1 MKLLPLEAHPALAR
15 PLDQLAVELTVY
27 CNLQCKMCSVWEI
40 REHGVPLDL
49 AKQILSDARG
59 LGAKTFTPCGAE
71 SFMRKDFLDIVEHAH
86 ALGYTTQ
93 EVVTNG
99 TMITDAHMERLAACP
114 SVQLHISID
123 GPQPVQDELRGEGVY
138 EKSVATARKALARGV
153 RVGLSGVIMRETM
166 GTLTHLIDLAVEL
179 GVGEVS
185 YQPFQTEISGPDKDI
200 PRFSLM
206 APRSSCETPGSVSR
220 RSALLQ
226 KLDEIQSY
234 ARARGVRIFTEAL
247 FPAIPG
253 YLLEGKRPIP
263 AGGCF
268 LPSKFLLVD
277 WRGDVYPCFFM
288 REDKM
293 GNVHTDRLGA
303 IWHSPIHKQLNVLAL
318 TERCPGCLAACS
330 DVETAN
336 QSAGAATPFVTA
348 RQDGVP
354 A

>member
-1 MKLLPLEAHPALAR
+1 VKLLPLSPAKAMTR
-15 PLDQLAVELTVY
+15 ALDQLAVELTVY

-49 AKQILSDARG
+49 AKQLLSDAFA
-59 LGAKTFTPCGAE
+59 LGARTFTPCGAE

-86 ALGYTTQ
+86 GLGYTTQ
-93 EVVTNG
+93 EIVTNG
-99 TMITDAHMERLAACP
+99 TMITEAHLERLAAAP

-123 GPQPVQDELRGEGVY
+123 GPQPIQDELRGAGVY
-138 EKSVATARKALARGV
+138 DKSVATAKAARARGV
-153 RVGLSGVIMRETM
+153 RVGLSGVILRETLSS
-166 GTLTHLIDLAVEL
+166 LTHLIDLACDL
-179 GVGEVS
+179 GVTEVS

-206 APRSSCETPGSVSR
+206 NPQRSE
-220 RSALLQ
+220 LLR
-226 KLDEIQSY
+226 KLDQLQSY
-234 ARARGVRIFTEAL
+234 ARARGVKIFTEAL

-263 AGGCF
+263 AGGCY

-277 WRGDVYPCFFM
+277 WRGDVFPCFFM

-293 GNVHTDRLGA
+293 GNVYTDRLTS
-303 IWHSPIHKQLNVLAL
+303 IWHSPIQQQLNVLAL

-336 QSAGAATPFVTA
+336 QAIGSEMPFVTA
-348 RQDGVP
+348 PQVS

>member
-1 MKLLPLEAHPALAR
+1 MTLSLLRPAKAMTR

-27 CNLQCKMCSVWEI
+27 CNLSCKMCSVWEL
-40 REHGVPLDL
+40 REHGVPLDI
-49 AKQILSDARG
+49 AKQLLADGFA
-59 LGAKTFTPCGAE
+59 LGARTFTPCGAE

-99 TMITDAHMERLAACP
+99 TMITDAHLERLAATP
-114 SVQLHISID
+114 SVQLHISVD
-123 GPQPVQDELRGEGVY
+123 GPEAVQDELRGAGVY
-138 EKSVATARKALARGV
+138 AKCVATARKALARGV
-153 RVGLSGVIMRETM
+153 RVGLSGVIMRETLA
-166 GTLTHLIDLAVEL
+166 TLTHLIDLAVEL

-200 PRFSLM
+200 PRFSLLS
-206 APRSSCETPGSVSR
+206 PQR
-220 RSALLQ
+220 RQLLQ
-226 KLDEIQSY
+226 KLDELLAY
-234 ARARGVRIFTEAL
+234 AAQRGVRVYTEAL

-293 GNVHTDRLGA
+293 GNVHADDLA
-303 IWHSPIHKQLNVLAL
+303 SIWHSPIHKQLNVLAL

-336 QSAGAATPFVTA
+336 QGAGAGFVTA
-348 RQDGVP
+348 DQVP

>member
-1 MKLLPLEAHPALAR
+1 
-15 PLDQLAVELTVY
+15 
-27 CNLQCKMCSVWEI
+27 MCSVWEL

-49 AKQILSDARG
+49 ARRILADAFA
-59 LGAKTFTPCGAE
+59 LGARTFTPCGAE

-99 TMITDAHMERLAACP
+99 TMITDAHLERLAAAP

-123 GPQPVQDELRGEGVY
+123 GPRAVQDELRGEGVY
-138 EKSVATARKALARGV
+138 DKCVSTATKALARGI
-153 RVGLSGVIMRETM
+153 RVGLSGVIMRETLP
-166 GTLTHLIDLAVEL
+166 TLTHLVDLAVEL

-200 PRFSLM
+200 PRFSLL
-206 APRSSCETPGSVSR
+206 APQRAELIR
-220 RSALLQ
+220 ALDQLTG
-226 KLDEIQSY
+226 Y
-234 ARARGVRIFTEAL
+234 ARARGVRIFTESL
-247 FPAIPG
+247 FPAIPP
-253 YLLEGKRPIP
+253 YLLEGRRPIP
-263 AGGCF
+263 AGGCY

-288 REDKM
+288 REDRM
-293 GNVHTDRLGA
+293 GNVHEDRLA
-303 IWHSPIHKQLNVLAL
+303 DIWRSPLQRQLNILAL

-336 QSAGAATPFVTA
+336 QAAGSPSPFVMAEATMGA
-348 RQDGVP
+348 PP
-354 A
+354 AAPSSPQEASA

>member
-1 MKLLPLEAHPALAR
+1 VKLLPQKPARALTR

-49 AKQILSDARG
+49 ARTLLDDAFA
-59 LGAKTFTPCGAE
+59 LGARTFVPCGAE
-71 SFMRKDFLDIVEHAH
+71 SFMRKDFLDIVEHADR
-86 ALGYTTQ
+86 LGYTMQ
-93 EVVTNG
+93 EIVTNG
-99 TMITDAHMERLAACP
+99 TMITEAHLERLAAAP

-123 GPQPVQDELRGEGVY
+123 GPRAVQDELRGEGVY
-138 EKSVATARKALARGV
+138 DKSVATARAALARGI
-153 RVGLSGVIMRETM
+153 RVGLSGVILRETL
-166 GTLTHLIDLAVEL
+166 GTLTHLIDLAGEL
-179 GVGEVS
+179 GVTEVS

-206 APRSSCETPGSVSR
+206 SPQR
-220 RSALLQ
+220 RELVHR
-226 KLDEIQSY
+226 LDEVR
-234 ARARGVRIFTEAL
+234 AHAAARGVKIYTEAL
-247 FPAIPG
+247 FPAIPA

-268 LPSKFLLVD
+268 LPSKFMLVD
-277 WRGDVYPCFFM
+277 WRGDVFPCFFM
-288 REDKM
+288 REDRM
-293 GNVHTDRLGA
+293 GNVYTDKLGD
-303 IWHSPIHKQLNVLAL
+303 IWHSPIQQQLNLLGL

-336 QSAGAATPFVTA
+336 QSTAATPFVTA
-348 RQDGVP
+348 APLDASVS

>member
-1 MKLLPLEAHPALAR
+1 MISTSLPMHKALTR
-15 PLDQLAVELTVY
+15 DLDQLAVELTVY
-27 CNLQCKMCSVWEI
+27 CNLQCKMCSVWEL

-49 AKQILSDARG
+49 AKQILADGYA
-59 LGAKTFTPCGAE
+59 LGARTFTPCGAE

-99 TMITDAHMERLAACP
+99 TMITDAHLERLAATP

-123 GPQPVQDELRGEGVY
+123 GPKPIQDDLRGEGVY
-138 EKSVATARKALARGV
+138 DKCVATAKKALARGI
-153 RVGLSGVIMRETM
+153 RLGLSGVIMRETLS
-166 GTLTHLIDLAVEL
+166 TLTHLIDLAKEL

-206 APRSSCETPGSVSR
+206 APQR
-220 RSALLQ
+220 RELNA
-226 KLDEIQSY
+226 KLEEVKAY
-234 ARARGVRIFTEAL
+234 AEARKIRIFTESL

-263 AGGCF
+263 KGGCY
-268 LPSKFLLVD
+268 LPAKFLLVD
-277 WRGDVYPCFFM
+277 WRGDVFPCFFM

-293 GNVHTDRLGA
+293 GNVHNDRLTD
-303 IWHSPIHKQLNVLAL
+303 IWHSPIQQQLNILAL

-336 QSAGAATPFVTA
+336 HIGGTEAAFVTA
-348 RQDGVP
+348 GEAR

>member
-1 MKLLPLEAHPALAR
+1 MTLSLLRPAKAMTR

-27 CNLQCKMCSVWEI
+27 CNLSCKMCSVWEL
-40 REHGVPLDL
+40 REHGVPLDI
-49 AKQILSDARG
+49 AKQLLADGFA
-59 LGAKTFTPCGAE
+59 LGARTFTPCGAE
-71 SFMRKDFLDIVEHAH
+71 SFMRKDFLDIVEYAH
-86 ALGYTTQ
+86 GLGYTTQ

-99 TMITDAHMERLAACP
+99 TMITDAHMERLAAAP

-123 GPQPVQDELRGEGVY
+123 GPQPVQDELRGKGVY
-138 EKSVATARKALARGV
+138 EQCVATARRARAKGI
-153 RVGLSGVIMRETM
+153 RIGLSGVIMRETLA
-166 GTLTHLIDLAVEL
+166 TLTHLVDLACEL
-179 GVGEVS
+179 GIGEVS

-206 APRSSCETPGSVSR
+206 NPML
-220 RSALLQ
+220 ALRADLLRALEQLQ
-226 KLDEIQSY
+226 AY
-234 ARARGVRIFTEAL
+234 AQARGVRIFTESL

-263 AGGCF
+263 AGGCY

-277 WRGDVYPCFFM
+277 FRGDVFPCFFM

-293 GNVHTDRLGA
+293 GNVYKDRLTS
-303 IWHSPIHKQLNVLAL
+303 IWHSPIQKQLNVLAL

-330 DVETAN
+330 DVETMNHA
-336 QSAGAATPFVTA
+336 STAGSSSFVTA
-348 RQDGVP
+348 PGPASVEAAGV